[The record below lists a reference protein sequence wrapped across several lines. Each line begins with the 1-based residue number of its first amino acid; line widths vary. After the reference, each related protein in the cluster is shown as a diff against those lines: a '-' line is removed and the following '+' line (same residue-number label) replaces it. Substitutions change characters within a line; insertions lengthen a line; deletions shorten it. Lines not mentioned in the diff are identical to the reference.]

1 MAFDITKAS
10 ATPPPEA
17 MAPPPAP
24 PPPVGKFDPR
34 QATLLPIG
42 TRMPDGSAYAGHPWQ
57 DAIMQAQPGGLHG
70 GPESDAAITKFFKD
84 RAGVLTG
91 NAPQLGPQKNE
102 GQEIG
107 DRVFAATGSPF
118 LATLARMVPDVAGNV
133 FQPAGAG
140 GLAKAG
146 AEVAPA
152 AAGEVAASNPAV
164 NAGFHPQGT
173 NPLATGLAG
182 ESGRDA
188 ATIHNQVLG
197 DTGARNTAGITGGS
211 DTLLTH
217 EAYEAGRE
225 GPNSVY
231 NQVANT
237 IGDKNVLPQ
246 SVLEAVNGADS
257 PAGGRMTKGSPD
269 AAAKIQALK
278 DQLAGKGNFTG
289 NEIIN
294 EERSLKQAG
303 YKGVAS
309 PTPSDQELGTYQL
322 KVADILHQHIASL
335 LPADGPVS
343 AGQFE
348 AAQKALAQSHALES
362 NSTGG
367 HLDLKS
373 LSAASERNPGLF
385 TDFPKTAADFAGQ
398 NPTVTGRAANIYQQ
412 PSYSGDVTAAARQ
425 SLGLLSPHFY
435 LRALGAESGAR
446 GALLPNID
454 ESIARMHAAYPPRD
468 PNLFAPLDTSGRPP
482 QPGGGPSG
490 QVAFGPTGEP
500 LHGLEPTAPPAAGTQ
515 GEAPPAAAS
524 EFPIGDQ
531 LSLTPSAPRAA
542 PSLLGQGDAM
552 SAGAQPLPPD
562 LSHGVPS
569 HTLPSGATVTPN
581 GASPNPER
589 AVIPGST
596 IISRGGNGAEQ
607 PPTSFAALT
616 PYDDGSLHLTHAWA
630 HPDVRGVEGMGGK
643 QNILD
648 AAQHAQDVNMPM
660 HSDTTLT
667 APQAGAYQSLKDSG
681 QISFEHQSPETE
693 AQFNKV
699 VKDRKGVVNGN
710 GQPVLS
716 NTTLPSSLGTALG
729 G

>member
-1 MAFDITKAS
+1 
-10 ATPPPEA
+10 
-17 MAPPPAP
+17 
-24 PPPVGKFDPR
+24 
-34 QATLLPIG
+34 
-42 TRMPDGSAYAGHPWQ
+42 
-57 DAIMQAQPGGLHG
+57 MQAQPGGLHG

-146 AEVAPA
+146 VEVAPA
-152 AAGEVAASNPAV
+152 AAGEVVATNPAV

-182 ESGRDA
+182 ESGREA

-225 GPNSVY
+225 DPNSVY
-231 NQVANT
+231 NRVANT

-246 SVLEAVNGADS
+246 SVLDAVNGADS

-278 DQLAGKGNFTG
+278 DQLAEKGNFTG

-309 PTPSDQELGTYQL
+309 PNPSDQELGTYQL

-367 HLDLKS
+367 HLNLQS

-435 LRALGAESGAR
+435 LRALGAEAGAR

-468 PNLFAPLDTSGRPP
+468 PNLFAPLDTTGRPP
-482 QPGGGPSG
+482 GPISPLRG
-490 QVAFGPTGEP
+490 PVAFGPTGEP
-500 LHGLEPTAPPAAGTQ
+500 LHGIEPTAPPAAGTQ
-515 GEAPPAAAS
+515 ATIPLPENGPLPFGPAMGDQFAGPPAGRLGPAPAPGGPTPIPLRQAQNAAS
-524 EFPIGDQ
+524 
-531 LSLTPSAPRAA
+531 ARAA
-542 PSLLGQGDAM
+542 PPPGPGQLPLLPPEVPHPM
-552 SAGAQPLPPD
+552 GAQTPP
-562 LSHGVPS
+562 SEAP
-569 HTLPSGATVTPN
+569 ATGGEFPN
-581 GASPNPER
+581 
-589 AVIPGST
+589 
-596 IISRGGNGAEQ
+596 Q
-607 PPTSFAALT
+607 PPQVTHENDELGNHTFKSQNGVMMAQENGPYLQVKHSEVAPAAQRKGEATAMLA
-616 PYDDGSLHLTHAWA
+616 HLT
-630 HPDVRGVEGMGGK
+630 DVAESKG
-643 QNILD
+643 
-648 AAQHAQDVNMPM
+648 
-660 HSDTTLT
+660 LT
-667 APQAGAYQSLKDSG
+667 AASDVTMTPAAENLWTSVANKKGFNLTKNPATRNPDTGNLVSDDPRVPIFTLASNNPVGNIFASG
-681 QISFEHQSPETE
+681 Q
-693 AQFNKV
+693 
-699 VKDRKGVVNGN
+699 
-710 GQPVLS
+710 
-716 NTTLPSSLGTALG
+716 
-729 G
+729 